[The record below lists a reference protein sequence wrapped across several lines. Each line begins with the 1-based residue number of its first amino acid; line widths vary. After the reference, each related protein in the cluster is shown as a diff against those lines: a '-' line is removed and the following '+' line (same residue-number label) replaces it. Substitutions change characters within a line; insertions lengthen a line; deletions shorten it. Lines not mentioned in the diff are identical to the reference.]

1 MLTEQFRPEELVAAI
16 TAGAVGYLLK
26 NEISPD
32 GLVKSLELVLLGGV
46 IIPQGFKKSLGER
59 VRLETDAVPAI
70 QVPETASEGGQP
82 QPASD
87 AAQTDDVGRLSN
99 REQTVLMQLTH
110 GASNKHIARELNIAE
125 ATVKIH
131 VKSLLSKIRVNNR
144 TQAAMWAMNRVRPN
158 GLGH

>member
-1 MLTEQFRPEELVAAI
+1 
-16 TAGAVGYLLK
+16 
-26 NEISPD
+26 
-32 GLVKSLELVLLGGV
+32 
-46 IIPQGFKKSLGER
+46 
-59 VRLETDAVPAI
+59 
-70 QVPETASEGGQP
+70 
-82 QPASD
+82 
-87 AAQTDDVGRLSN
+87 
-99 REQTVLMQLTH
+99 MQLTH